1 MLLLFVGEDW
11 SGVQL
16 EEFLHCP
23 HNLGRNRQTRML
35 ANLSLVHCYDFS
47 AMPPAE
53 RDATILQSAKGNL
66 QNMAFFGLT
75 EFQAATQY
83 LFERTFKLKFIDDFV
98 QYNQTHASQVDISP
112 SERQQ
117 VQKVNAL
124 DIELYRYA
132 KELFFQRLKRQIEE
146 DIKSGR
152 TDAIPAGLVSFI
164 RSSDN
169 LMDLDPSL
177 LGHRLVQRGHNPAD
191 EGEDLE
197 DEEGG
202 DGDLD
207 EDEYED
213 YDEKGHWRGRKQN
226 RHISPV

>member
-1 MLLLFVGEDW
+1 MLVLFVGEDW

-53 RDATILQSAKGNL
+53 RDAVMLQSAKDNL

-75 EFQAATQY
+75 EYQAATQY

-98 QYNQTHASQVDISP
+98 QYNQTHASQVDIS
-112 SERQQ
+112 SNERRE

-124 DIELYRYA
+124 DIELYRHA
-132 KELFFQRLKRQIEE
+132 KQLFFQRLKHQIEE

-152 TDAIPAGLVSFI
+152 TDVIPSGLVSFI
-164 RSSDN
+164 QSSDN

-177 LGHRLVQRGHNPAD
+177 LGHRLVQRGHNSAD

-197 DEEGG
+197 EEEGG
-202 DGDLD
+202 EGDLD
-207 EDEYED
+207 EEDYED
-213 YDEKGHWRGRKQN
+213 YD
-226 RHISPV
+226 